1 MGYAARANPQAQ
13 AARFGSP
20 KSKPRQA
27 VGFNYF
33 DMQRAARF
41 CEAWD
46 QMKRRIYD
54 TRVLG
59 RTP

>member
-1 MGYAARANPQAQ
+1 MGYAARANPQTR
-13 AARFGSP
+13 AARFGSMTP
-20 KSKPRQA
+20 KPRKAAA
-27 VGFNYF
+27 VDYF
-33 DMQRAARF
+33 TEQRAVRF

-59 RTP
+59 RT